1 MLNRMAFAS
10 LSLLGLL
17 AMGCSKETTSSSNIK
32 TGGIAALIDVYA
44 DSDTTATVH
53 VKLVVGGSDSNTY
66 VTLEGKDALS
76 ATADKTTK
84 TLEQVDP
91 GIYEAKF
98 SDVGEDSKFSV
109 LFDRPDDVTASDN
122 TGTLPAPYTIDA
134 PTPDLSRMTDDL
146 PISWSPESSDSME
159 ATFDG
164 SCIFIYDKDLSDTG
178 MYTVPAG
185 GLDSTGDPSSKT
197 NPPETCDI
205 KLSMDRKRDGSAD
218 AKFDRE
224 SWFRLHQRRSVKFTS
239 NP

>member
-1 MLNRMAFAS
+1 MLNRMAFVS

-17 AMGCSKETTSSSNIK
+17 AIGCKKETTDSSNIK

-44 DSDTTATVH
+44 DTDTTATVH

-66 VTLEGKDALS
+66 VTLSGKDELS

-84 TLEQVDP
+84 TLEQIDP

-98 SDVGEDSKFSV
+98 TDVGEDSAFSV
-109 LFDRPDDVTASDN
+109 TLDRPDDVTASDN
-122 TGTLPAPYTIDA
+122 SGTLPAPYTIDD

-146 PISWSPESSDSME
+146 PISWSPESSDSMA

-164 SCIFIYDKDLSDTG
+164 SCIFIYSKDWSDTG
-178 MYTVPAG
+178 MHTVPAG
-185 GLDSTGDPSSKT
+185 DLDSTGGKM
-197 NPPETCDI
+197 PEMCDV

-218 AKFDRE
+218 AKFDHE